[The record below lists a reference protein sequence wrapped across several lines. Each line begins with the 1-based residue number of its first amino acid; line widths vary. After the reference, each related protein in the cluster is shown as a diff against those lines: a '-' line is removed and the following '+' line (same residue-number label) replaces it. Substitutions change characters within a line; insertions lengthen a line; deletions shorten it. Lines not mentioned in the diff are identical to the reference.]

1 LVAETV
7 MMEKRVKVLEV
18 TMSEL
23 KSALQVVVQQVQQ
36 RGLILSELSKQLG
49 LKETSH
55 ESEKSNLSVKKPKFV
70 ENEISI
76 ESLKNSLEQL
86 DRKFPATTTVA
97 PSVTKNH
104 TSVNEEIEEINDS
117 SNDGGVKIVIEAPMD
132 DDGDE
137 EVHIKESERGSETMI
152 LTTAERFE
160 AVNCEVSLKKMSEMH
175 RREHVV
181 SLEPP
186 PEPPDSSVADQPV
199 VVRSRRELPAKPPY
213 RLTTAL
219 PRRASLHKPPY
230 LNGGV
235 YETLRVIVVDGEKDL
250 ERVRVKWVI
259 YGLDISLNLMG
270 HMYVLV
276 PFILQRNRGIHVS
289 SSGQYTSSL
298 LSHISPNGH
307 HFSSDLHNVNTIAI
321 HVLFPLI
328 DGLVIS
334 FILIM
339 GRAHTYEVH
348 ECKRFLQG
356 SIDYHKIKLK
366 PHTSDNLS
374 LAWVNM
380 IMKVDDTILLVEGSF
395 VFVRT
400 CDRIIL
406 VLTFHFW
413 NHHEVKTQGTFK
425 ANYIAAPTTG
435 TNVLDFLV
443 EIVLQKELKNE
454 VLVSIPRGTVIV
466 VGPHDESMVLNQLLR
481 QNSVEGILKEKVQC
495 YFIVITIVE
504 LLRAMDMDGVDA
516 TNDVAV
522 FELLVHHL
530 EIMLYYL
537 NEGNFLV
544 QHNGLFKLGGDHSTS
559 LVELLAFNLIIC
571 NWVTVRFNVKAQ
583 NERVVDL
590 CQWMTSKEMSPDSAR
605 SMQNKKDLIKQFV
618 MVILVHLELELDNL
632 GKALLV
638 GKSLLIF

>member
-1 LVAETV
+1 MIRPT
-7 MMEKRVKVLEV
+7 KVE
-18 TMSEL
+18 
-23 KSALQVVVQQVQQ
+23 
-36 RGLILSELSKQLG
+36 
-49 LKETSH
+49 
-55 ESEKSNLSVKKPKFV
+55 
-70 ENEISI
+70 
-76 ESLKNSLEQL
+76 
-86 DRKFPATTTVA
+86 
-97 PSVTKNH
+97 
-104 TSVNEEIEEINDS
+104 
-117 SNDGGVKIVIEAPMD
+117 VKIVIEAPMD

-137 EVHIKESERGSETMI
+137 EVHIKESERGSETMV

-160 AVNCEVSLKKMSEMH
+160 AVNGEVSLKKMSEMH

-199 VVRSRRELPAKPPY
+199 VVRSRRELPAKPPD

-334 FILIM
+334 FILIIM

-366 PHTSDNLS
+366 PHTSANLS

-443 EIVLQKELKNE
+443 EIVVQKELKNE

-466 VGPHDESMVLNQLLR
+466 
-481 QNSVEGILKEKVQC
+481 I
-495 YFIVITIVE
+495 
-504 LLRAMDMDGVDA
+504 
-516 TNDVAV
+516 
-522 FELLVHHL
+522 
-530 EIMLYYL
+530 
-537 NEGNFLV
+537 
-544 QHNGLFKLGGDHSTS
+544 
-559 LVELLAFNLIIC
+559 
-571 NWVTVRFNVKAQ
+571 
-583 NERVVDL
+583 
-590 CQWMTSKEMSPDSAR
+590 
-605 SMQNKKDLIKQFV
+605 
-618 MVILVHLELELDNL
+618 
-632 GKALLV
+632 
-638 GKSLLIF
+638 